1 MFHSFLSNDIKQYS
15 TSTATHRKHITE
27 LLKKRQHFF
36 MILVQC
42 GIIKMVVTINKYA
55 PRQYI

>member
-36 MILVQC
+36 YDFSTMWY
-42 GIIKMVVTINKYA
+42 NKDGCNY
-55 PRQYI
+55 Q